1 VPFDGDDYGQDW
13 LMTEVNID
21 WPIDR
26 QRFHVFSY
34 TATPVVAFP
43 LPANRWRVFL
53 PQVPNRAGERQP
65 PDMQEIERLIAQRGP
80 AAMKLTNPTLLQA
93 FRCYR
98 RSTRIMRH
106 GRLLV
111 AGDAAHIHSPAG
123 GQGMNTGLHD
133 ACNLGWKLAGV
144 AQRQA
149 SPELLNTYQDER
161 LPIAAGVLEF
171 THTLVRL
178 FTISSPRK
186 RWLRDRVLPIAMSVP
201 AAERNY
207 TRSLSQVSHSYRGGP
222 LAPSSSRPKRGSI
235 AAGDRLPSVF
245 GLERDGK
252 PLSTLDLLGS
262 TAHTLL
268 VFSGQRADQEAA
280 AAAIA
285 HLAPFNGTVRIVSVD
300 QRPGTHKPHSVTDP
314 QLRAHRRYGALRG
327 QLFLV
332 RPDGYLACRAPLNR
346 PDIPER
352 YLDRLTSQLARTQS
366 TTKSSSSRA
375 NGGRVASL
383 AVEGTE
389 LFYEERGSG
398 PTILL
403 IHCTGGNGDVWAPVL
418 GGLAGGH
425 RVIVYDRRGH
435 SRSAQ
440 PPVKDLD
447 VHVRDAAALVR
458 ALDAA
463 PATAV
468 GWSWGGLIALGLAI
482 QAPELVSGLVLEEPP
497 LHAKK
502 HPAWDQIRAIGSAQ
516 LLRMAGRQRQGA
528 RVFLRWAFSYRTGG
542 TAFDRLPDDL
552 QKAMLANARA
562 VMWELDAGTGEEL
575 TAERIAAIKCPV
587 TCLVGDLTPKP
598 ILNATDRLLDMLPQ
612 ASRTTIE
619 GAAHAIHFDRPAEF
633 VQAVQHA
640 AA

>member
-1 VPFDGDDYGQDW
+1 MTTHNGVPVVIVGAGPTGVMLAIELARRGVHVRIFDKQPKRSTETRAIGVHARTLETFHQLGIVDQFLERGHKTTGMAVHTRARRSTQVDFGALDSPYPFVLMLGQDQTQEILDRKLEQLGVSIERGAEVTKLGHQADGIEITISRSREQEEAFCADWVVGCDGAHSIVRRHLGVPFDGDDYGQDW
-13 LMTEVNID
+13 LMAEVNID
-21 WPIDR
+21 WPIER
-26 QRFHVFSY
+26 RRFHVFSY

-65 PDMQEIERLIAQRGP
+65 PDMQEIERLVTQRGP
-80 AAMKLTNPTLLQA
+80 AGMKLANPTLLQA

-111 AGDAAHIHSPAG
+111 AGDAAHIRSPAG

-133 ACNLGWKLAGV
+133 ACNLGWKLARV

-207 TRSLSQVSHSYRGGP
+207 IRSLSQISHSYRGGP
-222 LAPSSSRPKRGSI
+222 LAPSSPSPKRGSI
-235 AAGDRLPSVF
+235 AAGDRLPSVS

-268 VFSGQRADQEAA
+268 VLSGQRADHEAA

-285 HLAPFNGTVRIVSVD
+285 HLAPFNGTVQIVSVD
-300 QRPGTHKPHSVTDP
+300 QRPGTHKPHSVSDP

-327 QLFLV
+327 QLLLV

-366 TTKSSSSRA
+366 TTRVRRAPYPGGAEAVQGPPSRVPVQRA
-375 NGGRVASL
+375 
-383 AVEGTE
+383 
-389 LFYEERGSG
+389 RG
-398 PTILL
+398 
-403 IHCTGGNGDVWAPVL
+403 C
-418 GGLAGGH
+418 
-425 RVIVYDRRGH
+425 R
-435 SRSAQ
+435 
-440 PPVKDLD
+440 
-447 VHVRDAAALVR
+447 
-458 ALDAA
+458 
-463 PATAV
+463 
-468 GWSWGGLIALGLAI
+468 GLIA
-482 QAPELVSGLVLEEPP
+482 
-497 LHAKK
+497 
-502 HPAWDQIRAIGSAQ
+502 
-516 LLRMAGRQRQGA
+516 
-528 RVFLRWAFSYRTGG
+528 
-542 TAFDRLPDDL
+542 
-552 QKAMLANARA
+552 
-562 VMWELDAGTGEEL
+562 
-575 TAERIAAIKCPV
+575 
-587 TCLVGDLTPKP
+587 
-598 ILNATDRLLDMLPQ
+598 
-612 ASRTTIE
+612 
-619 GAAHAIHFDRPAEF
+619 
-633 VQAVQHA
+633 
-640 AA
+640 